1 MTTPAD
7 KRAVT
12 SVPLLPL
19 LADRWSPRGFDSDYV
34 LSDDELTALLEAA
47 RWAPSAANNQPWRM
61 IVSRRGDDAFGL
73 INGSLDDGN
82 RVWAQYASALIV
94 MATQVTDDE
103 GRPRRWA
110 WYDAGQAAA
119 DLTLQASALG
129 LVVHQMGGF
138 DANVIRQDFALPS
151 SIDPIAV
158 LAVGRWDPDAD
169 LPDYLE
175 ERERAPRARLP
186 LSEIVLG
193 S

>member
-19 LADRWSPRGFDSDYV
+19 LADRWSPRGFDRDYE
-34 LSDDELTALLEAA
+34 LSHDELTALLEAA

-94 MATQVTDDE
+94 MSAQVTDDE

-119 DLTLQASALG
+119 DLTLQATTLG

-138 DANVIRQDFALPS
+138 DVSVVRESFDLPP
-151 SIDPIAV
+151 SIEPIAV
-158 LAVGRWDPDAD
+158 LAIGRWDPNAA
-169 LPDYLE
+169 LPDQLK
-175 ERERAPRARLP
+175 EREMAPRTRLP
-186 LSEIVLG
+186 LSDIVWG
-193 S
+193 